1 MFVKIFKNEQLLFD
15 IDSNKITEEQS
26 NDLFEKLKDEKVE
39 SIKLEFINN
48 MSFNDVSKFML
59 DPTNEKVLTQTLV
72 LK

>member
-1 MFVKIFKNEQLLFD
+1 MLVKIFKNEQLLFD
-15 IDSNKITEEQS
+15 IDSDNLTEKQS

-59 DPTNEKVLTQTLV
+59 DPTNEKVLI
-72 LK
+72 

>member
-1 MFVKIFKNEQLLFD
+1 MLVKIFKNEQLLFD
-15 IDSNKITEEQS
+15 IDSDNLTEKQS
-26 NDLFEKLKDEKVE
+26 NDLFEKLRDEKVE